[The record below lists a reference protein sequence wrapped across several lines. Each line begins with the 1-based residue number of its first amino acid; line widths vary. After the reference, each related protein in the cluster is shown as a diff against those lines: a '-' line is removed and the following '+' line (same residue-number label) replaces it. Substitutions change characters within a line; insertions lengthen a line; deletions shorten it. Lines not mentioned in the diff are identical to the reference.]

1 MRSIEEQLSV
11 IQSLIGENHKIKV
24 KEDGF
29 ISRGFVVDNGKLV
42 FKFPRRAD
50 VTYETEIDNLNYINS
65 LDLGVNL
72 QRVAYTSNTNE
83 YLGIYGVLG
92 KSLEEVKLSE
102 DEQRKVGK
110 QLGLFLK
117 KLHQIKQHNGMPCT
131 LKAEIEAWQNRVKF
145 VNDFITKTF
154 SEREQEIINALM
166 FEYMPNKLNGLGE
179 KLVFSHGDLGDGNV
193 FVDDKLKVG
202 VIDFNESG
210 LLDEAGDFMDIS
222 SDIICEEM
230 LNAYCATQDLREKV
244 EIRRDIRSLIVLQ
257 PYLTRNNPQ
266 VIDELVSNIRQTLT
280 KYEHLLNKE
289 RKDNGDSI
297 TF

>member
-1 MRSIEEQLSV
+1 MKSINEQLE
-11 IQSLIGENHKIKV
+11 IIKGLIGESHKIQI

-50 VTYETEIDNLNYINS
+50 VSYETEIDNLNYINS
-65 LDLGVNL
+65 LELGVNL
-72 QRVAYTSNTNE
+72 QKVAYSSDSNE
-83 YLGIYGVLG
+83 YLGIYGVIG
-92 KSLEEVKLSE
+92 NSLEEVKLSE

-117 KLHQIKQHNGMPCT
+117 KLHQIKEHNGTPCT
-131 LKAEIEAWQNRVKF
+131 LKSEIEAWQNRVKF

-154 SEREQEIINALM
+154 SSKEQKIINALM
-166 FEYMPNKLNGLGE
+166 FEYIPSKLNALGE
-179 KLVFSHGDLGDGNV
+179 SLVFSHGDLGDGNV
-193 FVDDKLKVG
+193 FVDENLKVG

-222 SDIICEEM
+222 SDIIREEM
-230 LNAYCATQDLREKV
+230 LNAYGATQDLREKV
-244 EIRRDIRSLIVLQ
+244 EIRRDIRSLIVLK

-266 VIDELVSNIRQTLT
+266 VISELVGNIRHTLT
-280 KYEHLLNKE
+280 KYEYLLYKE
-289 RKDNGDSI
+289 NVKR
-297 TF
+297 

>member
-1 MRSIEEQLSV
+1 MRPIEEQLD
-11 IQSLIGENHKIKV
+11 IIKSLIGENHKIKV

-29 ISRGFVVDNGKLV
+29 VSRGFVVDNGKLV

-50 VTYETEIDNLNYINS
+50 VSYETEIDNLNYINS
-65 LDLGVNL
+65 LKLGVNL
-72 QRVAYTSNTNE
+72 QKVAYSSQSNE
-83 YLGIYGVLG
+83 YLGIYGVIG
-92 KSLEEVKLSE
+92 NSLEEINLSE
-102 DEQRKVGK
+102 EEQRVVGK

-117 KLHQIKQHNGMPCT
+117 KLHQIKEHNGMPCT

-154 SEREQEIINALM
+154 SEREQEIITALM

-179 KLVFSHGDLGDGNV
+179 NLVFSHGDLGDGNV

-222 SDIICEEM
+222 SDIIREEM
-230 LNAYCATQDLREKV
+230 LNAYGATQDLREKV
-244 EIRRDIRSLIVLQ
+244 EIRRDIRPLIVLK

-266 VIDELVSNIRQTLT
+266 VINELVGNIRQTLT
-280 KYEHLLNKE
+280 KYEHFLDKE
-289 RKDNGDSI
+289 NVKR
-297 TF
+297 

>member
-50 VTYETEIDNLNYINS
+50 VGYETEIDNLKYINS

-72 QRVAYTSNTNE
+72 QKVAFSSEINE
-83 YLGIYGVLG
+83 YLGIYGVIG
-92 KSLEEVKLSE
+92 NSLEEIKLSE

-131 LKAEIEAWQNRVKF
+131 LKDEIEAWQNRVKF
-145 VNDFITKTF
+145 VDDFITKTF

-166 FEYMPNKLNGLGE
+166 FEYMPNKLNKLGE
-179 KLVFSHGDLGDGNV
+179 NLVFSHGDLGDGNV

-222 SDIICEEM
+222 SDIIKEEM
-230 LNAYCATQDLREKV
+230 LNAYGATPDLREKV

>member
-1 MRSIEEQLSV
+1 MKTIEEQLTI
-11 IQSLIGENHKIKV
+11 IQSLIGNNHKIKV

-65 LDLGVNL
+65 LELGVNL

-102 DEQRKVGK
+102 EDLRAVGK

-145 VNDFITKTF
+145 VDDFITKTF
-154 SEREQEIINALM
+154 SEREQEIINVLM
-166 FEYMPNKLNGLGE
+166 FEYMPNKLKKLGE
-179 KLVFSHGDLGDGNV
+179 NLVFSHGDLGDGNV

-222 SDIICEEM
+222 SDIIREEM
-230 LNAYCATQDLREKV
+230 LNAYCATPDLREKV